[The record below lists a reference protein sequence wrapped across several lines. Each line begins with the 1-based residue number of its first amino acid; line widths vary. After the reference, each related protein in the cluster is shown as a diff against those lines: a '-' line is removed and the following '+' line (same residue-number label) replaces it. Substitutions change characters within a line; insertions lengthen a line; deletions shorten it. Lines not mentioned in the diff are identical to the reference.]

1 MLSFSQYLREAVTP
15 EMRNRILAN
24 VNKSKSARGASNYNE
39 NPPLKPLNRQS
50 VPAQEGLP
58 GRGYKG
64 SRFQPD
70 QPVRSTADR
79 LSGKLN
85 AFVGGRRADMAAQ
98 ASQQRGADVERG
110 AGILNK
116 FLGSK
121 VAIKDPK
128 GKVIGS
134 EVKGGFVG
142 ALKSYDAYRAK
153 QGIAVNRRG
162 TIDPNTLRN
171 LGIQAR
177 DRMTANPTA
186 SGPNLLRTLGTTAR
200 YARTGSKLANLKL
213 GQAAN
218 SIENAGD
225 RLANA
230 AVSGTEH
237 LSTTKIDG
245 TPINPED
252 KAAAI
257 TQVAQNNRLSQT
269 GQAAQTVGMT
279 TTPTQQSG
287 ETQDQIRQ
295 RMLANRPAPLSAR
308 TQSRI
313 NTMRNTGQIGNIT

>member
-1 MLSFSQYLREAVTP
+1 MLSFKQYLREAVTP

-24 VNKSKSARGASNYNE
+24 VNRSKSARGASNYTE
-39 NPPLKPLNRQS
+39 NPPIKALNRQA
-50 VPAQEGLP
+50 VPAEEGLP

-79 LSGKLN
+79 QSGKLN
-85 AFVGGRRADMAAQ
+85 QFISGRQADMAAQ
-98 ASQQRGADVERG
+98 ASQQRGSDVKRG

-116 FLGSK
+116 FLGTK
-121 VAIKDPK
+121 VDVIEK
-128 GKVIGS
+128 GKVVGTD
-134 EVKGGFVG
+134 VRGGFVG

-171 LGIQAR
+171 LGIQAQN
-177 DRMTANPTA
+177 RMTANPTA
-186 SGPNLLRTLGTTAR
+186 SGPNLLRTLGTSAR
-200 YARTGSKLANLKL
+200 YASFGSKLANLKI
-213 GQAAN
+213 GQAAKG
-218 SIENAGD
+218 IENASGN
-225 RLANA
+225 LADTA
-230 AVSGTEH
+230 IGGTEH
-237 LSTTKIDG
+237 LNTTKVDG
-245 TPINPED
+245 TAINPED

-257 TQVAQNNRLSQT
+257 TQVAQRNRLSQT

-287 ETQDQIRQ
+287 ETQDEIRQ
-295 RMLANRPAPLSAR
+295 RMLATRPAPLSTS

-313 NTMRNTGQIGNIT
+313 DTMRKTGTLGNIS